1 MELRQLRYFVAV
13 AEEQSFGNAAKRL
26 HLSQPPL
33 SIQIK
38 GLEAEI
44 GVRLLDRTT
53 RRVDLTDAGRAFLD
67 KARDILAA
75 AEDAKSVARG
85 AELGLQGR
93 LEVGF
98 VSTATLSLLPPAL
111 RLFRERFED
120 VELDLKELS
129 SSEQLQALYEG
140 DIRVGLVRMPL
151 RAPEIVL
158 EPILEEPLV
167 VALPVGHPLEA
178 NDSLA
183 LEEIAELPLIFFE
196 RRQEPASHEQ
206 IVELLA
212 RVGARPNVAQYAVH
226 LQTVVGLVA
235 SDMGIA
241 ILPASARK
249 LRRDGVVYR
258 RLDAAEATSWLGLIW
273 LERENSALVD
283 NFVDVLRKVAGESSD
298 LT

>member
-1 MELRQLRYFVAV
+1 M
-13 AEEQSFGNAAKRL
+13 
-26 HLSQPPL
+26 SQPPL

-38 GLEAEI
+38 GLEEEI
-44 GVRLLDRTT
+44 GVRLLERTT
-53 RRVDLTDAGRAFLD
+53 RRVDLTNAGRAFLE
-67 KARDILAA
+67 KAREVLAA
-75 AEDAKSVARG
+75 SEEAKAVARG

-111 RLFRERFED
+111 RVFRERFGD

-129 SSEQLQALYEG
+129 STEQLQALYEG

-151 RAPEIVL
+151 RTPEIKL
-158 EPILEEPLV
+158 EPILGEPLV
-167 VALPVGHPLEA
+167 VALPAGHALEERE
-178 NDSLA
+178 SIT

-196 RRQEPASHEQ
+196 RRQEPGSHEQ
-206 IVELLA
+206 IVDLLG
-212 RVGARPNVAQYAVH
+212 RVGALPKVAQYAVH
-226 LQTVVGLVA
+226 LQTIVGLVA

-258 RLDAAEATSWLGLIW
+258 RLDAPDATSWLGLMW
-273 LERENSALVD
+273 LEREDSALIV
-283 NFVDVLRKVAGESSD
+283 NFNEIVREVAGEDYLS
-298 LT
+298 T

>member
-1 MELRQLRYFVAV
+1 MELRQLRYFIAV
-13 AEEQSFGNAAKRL
+13 AEEKSFGNAAKRL
-26 HLSQPPL
+26 HMSQPPL

-38 GLEAEI
+38 GLEEEI

-67 KARDILAA
+67 KAREVLAA
-75 AEDAKSVARG
+75 SEEAKSVARG

-98 VSTATLSLLPPAL
+98 VSTATLSILPPAL
-111 RLFRERFED
+111 RLFRERFGD

-129 SSEQLQALYEG
+129 STEQLQALYEG

-151 RAPEIVL
+151 RAPEIEL

-167 VALPVGHPLEA
+167 VALPTDHSLVA
-178 NDSLA
+178 RDSITI
-183 LEEIAELPLIFFE
+183 EEIAELPLIFFE
-196 RRQEPASHEQ
+196 RRQEPGSHEQ
-206 IVELLA
+206 IVELLG
-212 RVGARPNVAQYAVH
+212 RVGALPKVAQYAVH

-258 RLDAAEATSWLGLIW
+258 RLDSPGATSWLGLMW
-273 LERENSALVD
+273 LERDRSALIE
-283 NFVDVLRKVAGESSD
+283 NFNNIIREVAEENGVS
-298 LT
+298 

>member
-1 MELRQLRYFVAV
+1 MELRQLKYFIAV
-13 AEEQSFGNAAKRL
+13 AEEKSFGNAAKRL

-38 GLEAEI
+38 GLEEEI

-53 RRVDLTDAGRAFLD
+53 RKVDLTDAGRAFLD
-67 KARDILAA
+67 KAREVLAA
-75 AEDAKSVARG
+75 SEEAKSVARG

-98 VSTATLSLLPPAL
+98 VSTATLSILPPAL
-111 RLFRERFED
+111 RLFRERFGD
-120 VELDLKELS
+120 VDLDLKELS
-129 SSEQLQALYEG
+129 STEQLQALYEG
-140 DIRVGLVRMPL
+140 IIRVGLVRMPL
-151 RAPEIVL
+151 RAPEIEL

-167 VALPVGHPLEA
+167 VALPTDHPLGA
-178 NDSLA
+178 RDSITI
-183 LEEIAELPLIFFE
+183 EEIAELPLIFFE
-196 RRQEPASHEQ
+196 RRQEPGSHEQ
-206 IVELLA
+206 IVELLG
-212 RVGARPNVAQYAVH
+212 RVGALPKVAQYAVH

-258 RLDAAEATSWLGLIW
+258 RLDAPDATSWLGLMW
-273 LERENSALVD
+273 PEREDSALIE
-283 NFVDVLRKVAGESSD
+283 NFNDIIREVAGENH
-298 LT
+298 L

>member
-26 HLSQPPL
+26 HMSQPPL

-38 GLEAEI
+38 GLEEEI

-67 KARDILAA
+67 KARGVLAA
-75 AEDAKSVARG
+75 SEEAKSAARG

-98 VSTATLSLLPPAL
+98 VSTATLSILPPAL
-111 RLFRERFED
+111 RLFRERFGD

-129 SSEQLQALYEG
+129 STEQLQALYDG

-151 RAPEIVL
+151 RAPEIEL

-167 VALPVGHPLEA
+167 VALPTDHPLGVQE
-178 NDSLA
+178 SITI
-183 LEEIAELPLIFFE
+183 EEIADLPLIFFE
-196 RRQEPASHEQ
+196 RRQEPGSHEQ
-206 IVELLA
+206 IVELLG
-212 RVGARPNVAQYAVH
+212 RVGALPKVAQYAVH

-258 RLDAAEATSWLGLIW
+258 RLDAPDATSWLGLMW
-273 LERENSALVD
+273 LEKEDSALIE
-283 NFVDVLRKVAGESSD
+283 NFNDIIREVAQED
-298 LT
+298 HL

>member
-1 MELRQLRYFVAV
+1 MELRQLKYFVAV

-26 HLSQPPL
+26 HMSQPPL

-38 GLEAEI
+38 GLEEEI

-67 KARDILAA
+67 KAREVLVAS
-75 AEDAKSVARG
+75 EEAKSVARG

-98 VSTATLSLLPPAL
+98 VSTATLSILPPAL
-111 RLFRERFED
+111 RLFRERFGD

-129 SSEQLQALYEG
+129 STEQLQALYEG
-140 DIRVGLVRMPL
+140 NIRVGLVRMPL
-151 RAPEIVL
+151 RAPEIEL

-167 VALPVGHPLEA
+167 VALPADHPLGA
-178 NDSLA
+178 RDSITI
-183 LEEIAELPLIFFE
+183 EEIADLPLIFFE
-196 RRQEPASHEQ
+196 RRQEPGSHEQ
-206 IVELLA
+206 IVELLG
-212 RVGARPNVAQYAVH
+212 RVGALPKVAQYAVH

-258 RLDAAEATSWLGLIW
+258 RLDARDATSWLGLMW
-273 LERENSALVD
+273 LEKEDSALIE
-283 NFVDVLRKVAGESSD
+283 NFNDIIREVAEENH
-298 LT
+298 L